1 MGFKQ
6 HISGASCVKKTVG
19 YGLLLALALS
29 FFILPVPSATA
40 GYKSDAISAYKAG
53 DLAAAVAGF
62 KKAME
67 SGEIPQTDVW
77 KTYIANLE
85 KNSMKKTD
93 YYTPQRGMGADAW
106 VLLGSDAV
114 LSGLA
119 ACFVVAQN
127 NSVDSYESMKAGLD
141 NTTEANYWRL
151 LYEREKTDAA
161 GERAT
166 YACAAAGVAVLYTA
180 IDLLFLHNVFPVNVK
195 PVQNGVAAGVN
206 GSF

>member
-1 MGFKQ
+1 MAFKQ
-6 HISGASCVKKTVG
+6 RVSRANRAGKIIGCG
-19 YGLLLALALS
+19 ILPALAFL
-29 FFILPVPSATA
+29 FFILTVPSATA
-40 GYKSDAISAYKAG
+40 GYKADAISAYKAG
-53 DLAAAVAGF
+53 DLAAAVTGF

-67 SGEIPQTDVW
+67 NGEIPQTDAW
-77 KTYIANLE
+77 KTYITNLE

-93 YYTPQRGMGADAW
+93 YYAQQRGMGADAW

-127 NSVDSYESMKAGLD
+127 NSVDTYESMKAGLD

-206 GSF
+206 SSF